1 MYDIKSI
8 EEAHSV
14 KEAIDK
20 LSADPELKI
29 IAGGTDVLVK
39 IRDGKM
45 SDGKLLSI
53 HYLNELRNIELMEDE
68 AIKIGALNTF
78 TKIAEDPIIKE
89 RIPQLGKA
97 VLTAGGPQL
106 RNAATIGGNVCNAAP
121 SADSA
126 PTLFA
131 LDAIVIAEGPEGER
145 EIPITDFYVS
155 FGQVDLKDGEFVTG
169 FKIPKANYDGFF
181 GHYYKYAMR
190 NAMDIATSS
199 CSVNVKVDD
208 NFIIEEIKACYG
220 VAASTPVRAYQAEKA
235 YTGKE
240 LNEENIKGF
249 AKLALDE
256 LSPRDSWRA
265 SKEMRIQVLY
275 EICVRS
281 LKECL
286 EKKKGLINA

>member
-8 EEAHSV
+8 DEAYTV

-20 LSADPELKI
+20 LKEDPELRI

-45 SDGKLLSI
+45 SDSKLLSI
-53 HYLNELRNIELMEDE
+53 HYIDELRKIELLEDE
-68 AIKIGALNTF
+68 SIKIGALNTF
-78 TKIAEDPIIKE
+78 TKIAEDPIIKQ
-89 RIPQLGKA
+89 RIPQLAKA

-126 PTLFA
+126 PCLFT
-131 LDAIVIAEGPEGER
+131 LDAIVMIAGPEGQR
-145 EIPITDFYVS
+145 EVPITEFYIS
-155 FGQVDLKDGEFVTG
+155 FGQVDLKEGEFVTG
-169 FKIPKANYDGFF
+169 FRIPKENYESYLGY
-181 GHYYKYAMR
+181 YYKYAMR

-199 CSVNVKVDD
+199 CAVNVKLNDD
-208 NFIIEEIKACYG
+208 LIIEEIKACYG
-220 VAASTPVRAYQAEKA
+220 VAASTPVRVYEAEKA
-235 YTGKE
+235 YKGKE
-240 LNEENIKGF
+240 LNDENIKGF
-249 AKLALDE
+249 AKLALEE

>member
-1 MYDIKSI
+1 MYDIKRI
-8 EEAHSV
+8 DEAYTI

-20 LSADPELKI
+20 LKEDPELRI

-45 SDGKLLSI
+45 SDSKLLSI
-53 HYLNELRNIELMEDE
+53 HYIDELRKIELLEDE
-68 AIKIGALNTF
+68 SIKIGALNTF
-78 TKIAEDPIIKE
+78 TKIAEDPIIKQ
-89 RIPQLGKA
+89 RIPQLAKA

-126 PTLFA
+126 PCLFT
-131 LDAIVIAEGPEGER
+131 LDAIVMIAGPEGQR
-145 EIPITDFYVS
+145 EVPITEFYIS
-155 FGQVDLKDGEFVTG
+155 FGQVDLKEGEFVTG
-169 FKIPKANYDGFF
+169 FRIPKENYESYLGY
-181 GHYYKYAMR
+181 YYKYAMR

-199 CSVNVKVDD
+199 CAVNVKLNDD
-208 NFIIEEIKACYG
+208 LIIEEIKACYG
-220 VAASTPVRAYQAEKA
+220 VAASTPVRVYGAEKA
-235 YTGKE
+235 YKGKE
-240 LNEENIKGF
+240 LNDENIKGF
-249 AKLALDE
+249 AKLALEE

>member
-8 EEAHSV
+8 DEAYTV

-20 LSADPELKI
+20 LKEDPELRI

-45 SDGKLLSI
+45 SDSKLLSI
-53 HYLNELRNIELMEDE
+53 HYIDELRKIELLEDE
-68 AIKIGALNTF
+68 SIKIGALNTF

-89 RIPQLGKA
+89 RVPQLAKA

-126 PTLFA
+126 PCLFT
-131 LDAIVIAEGPEGER
+131 LDALVMIAGPQGQR
-145 EIPITDFYVS
+145 EVPITEFYIS
-155 FGQVDLKDGEFVTG
+155 FGQVDLKEGEFVTG
-169 FKIPKANYDGFF
+169 FIITKENYDSYLGY
-181 GHYYKYAMR
+181 YYKYAMR

-199 CSVNVKVDD
+199 CAVNVKLNDD
-208 NFIIEEIKACYG
+208 LTIEEIKACYG
-220 VAASTPVRAYQAEKA
+220 VAASTPVRVYEAEKA
-235 YTGKE
+235 YRGKE

-249 AKLALDE
+249 AKLALEE

-286 EKKKGLINA
+286 VKKKGLINA

>member
-8 EEAHSV
+8 DEAYTV
-14 KEAIDK
+14 KEAIYK
-20 LSADPELKI
+20 LKEDPELRI

-45 SDGKLLSI
+45 SDSKLLSI
-53 HYLNELRNIELMEDE
+53 HYIDELRKIELLEDE
-68 AIKIGALNTF
+68 SIKIGALNTF
-78 TKIAEDPIIKE
+78 TKIAEDTIIKQ
-89 RIPQLGKA
+89 RVPQLAKA

-126 PTLFA
+126 PCLFT
-131 LDAIVIAEGPEGER
+131 LDAMVMIAGSQGQR
-145 EIPITDFYVS
+145 EVPITEFYIS
-155 FGQVDLKDGEFVTG
+155 FGQVDLKEGEFVTG
-169 FKIPKANYDGFF
+169 FRIPKENYESYLGY
-181 GHYYKYAMR
+181 YYKYAMR

-199 CSVNVKVDD
+199 CAVNVKLNDD
-208 NFIIEEIKACYG
+208 LKIDEIKACYG
-220 VAASTPVRAYQAEKA
+220 VAASTPVRVYEAEKA
-235 YTGKE
+235 YKGKE

-249 AKLALDE
+249 AKMALNE

-265 SKEMRIQVLY
+265 SKEMRTQVLY

-286 EKKKGLINA
+286 KNKKGLINA